1 MKFILVHWFVYMC
14 IKSKKNCSENNGD
27 QILNLASRSLTQL
40 SLLCAPNSTAAA
52 DRMTDKTVAL
62 TNYNLFEL

>member
-1 MKFILVHWFVYMC
+1 MC
-14 IKSKKNCSENNGD
+14 SKSKKKCSENNWG

-40 SLLCAPNSTAAA
+40 SLFCALNSTAAA